1 MSQPE
6 SSVSPRAARSAS
18 RDLASR
24 DSASREPPRPLL
36 NPPRTL
42 LNPPRPLLNPPP
54 LPDPLRSLVNG
65 AGLTCYGNGL
75 KNIEPLLNAGVAG
88 YGNGLNIIEPRLRVV
103 AGKRPQRLLFNPTT
117 APYFDNFARSNN
129 VDDKLYGNHYV
140 AGPALHFDN
149 FARGNVDD
157 VDGELDGNGVTGNF
171 GNHFGNHNDASVA
184 GNFGN
189 FARGNVDDDADE
201 LDGN

>member
-1 MSQPE
+1 MSQFKNIIIAYIIPSFE
-6 SSVSPRAARSAS
+6 VKQSV
-18 RDLASR
+18 
-24 DSASREPPRPLL
+24 
-36 NPPRTL
+36 NPPH
-42 LNPPRPLLNPPP
+42 PY
-54 LPDPLRSLVNG
+54 D
-65 AGLTCYGNGL
+65 AG
-75 KNIEPLLNAGVAG
+75 P
-88 YGNGLNIIEPRLRVV
+88 
-103 AGKRPQRLLFNPTT
+103 
-117 APYFDNFARSNN
+117 APYFDNFARGN
-129 VDDKLYGNHYV
+129 VDDELYGNHYV

-157 VDGELDGNGVTGNF
+157 VDGELDGNGVAGNF